1 MATNQTVLDLM
12 KKMDAAGV
20 PKEKQAIYL
29 GQFKKETGNFKK
41 LTENLNYSSVER
53 LHKIFGKKK
62 FQKKNEKGEVV
73 DTASEYVNNPEKL
86 ANLVYDDANRSA
98 NTKLGNTEEG
108 DGWKYRG
115 RGFIQVT
122 GRENYAKLSK
132 QLFGD
137 ENVLLDDPDIL
148 SDPEFGADA
157 AIAWL
162 NTKTKGLTTADEV
175 SNVVNIGE
183 SSASKAD
190 RKKYADAFAKQFKLS
205 EAGTDIVLDGDWG
218 KNSQAAWD
226 SYLKNLNKP
235 APKTSDQQIPY
246 PVTPQAAPEFNS
258 MEELLQSK
266 GVMSTS
272 SAPPVSDTYRMEG
285 HNAPYKQTTEPVNIN
300 TETTGFENP
309 FLSVKNW
316 WNSL

>member
-12 KKMDAAGV
+12 KKMDSAGV

-29 GQFKKETGNFKK
+29 GQFKKETGGFKK
-41 LTENLNYSSVER
+41 LKENLNYSSVER
-53 LHKIFGKKK
+53 LHKIFGKRK
-62 FQKKNEKGEVV
+62 FQKKNEKGEIV

-98 NTKLGNTEEG
+98 NSKLGNTQKG

-115 RGFIQVT
+115 RGYIQVT

-148 SDPEFGADA
+148 SDPEFAADA
-157 AIAWL
+157 AISWL
-162 NTKTKGLTTADEV
+162 NTNTKGLTTADEI

-183 SSASKAD
+183 SAASKAD
-190 RKKYADAFAKQFKLS
+190 RKKYADAFAKQLKLA

-218 KNSQAAWD
+218 KNSQKAWD
-226 SYLKNLNKP
+226 EYLKQQSGVRTPPLPVQMSPFDIRNYRAERDVRNYSGMEPGIQEALLAEQKP
-235 APKTSDQQIPY
+235 EY
-246 PVTPQAAPEFNS
+246 VS
-258 MEELLQSK
+258 MEELLGKRGILS
-266 GVMSTS
+266 
-272 SAPPVSDTYRMEG
+272 
-285 HNAPYKQTTEPVNIN
+285 
-300 TETTGFENP
+300 NP
-309 FLSVKNW
+309 LMK
-316 WNSL
+316 